1 MNKHMRGFKAVAFYG
16 AATLSITIKNE
27 TLIIMTLDIAKMSVI
42 YV

>member
-1 MNKHMRGFKAVAFYG
+1 MNKHMSGFKAVAFNV

-27 TLIIMTLDIAKMSVI
+27 TLIIMTHGIAKMSVI